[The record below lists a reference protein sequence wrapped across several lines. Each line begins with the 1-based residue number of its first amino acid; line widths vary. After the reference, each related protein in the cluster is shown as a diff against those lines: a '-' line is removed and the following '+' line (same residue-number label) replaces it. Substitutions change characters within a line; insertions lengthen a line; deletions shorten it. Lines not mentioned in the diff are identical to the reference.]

1 MARDQT
7 TPMTDEDIE
16 TLREDIEEIRQEVRE
31 DLAADF
37 GGDPE
42 DYRADKPIPDGGE

>member
-7 TPMTDEDIE
+7 RPMTDEDIQ
-16 TLREDIEEIRQEVRE
+16 TLREDIEEVRKEVRK

-42 DYRADKPIPDGGE
+42 DYQAGRFILDDE

>member
-7 TPMTDEDIE
+7 APMTDEDIE
-16 TLREDIEEIRQEVRE
+16 KLRTAIEAVRQEVRE

-37 GGDPE
+37 DGDPE

>member
-16 TLREDIEEIRQEVRE
+16 TLREDIEEVRQEVRE

-37 GGDPE
+37 GGNPE
-42 DYRADKPIPDGGE
+42 DYRTGNSTPDAE

>member
-1 MARDQT
+1 MPKDQMR
-7 TPMTDEDIE
+7 PMTDEDIQI
-16 TLREDIEEIRQEVRE
+16 LREDIEEIRKEVRK

-42 DYRADKPIPDGGE
+42 DYRAGGFILDDE

>member
-1 MARDQT
+1 MVRDQT
-7 TPMTDEDIE
+7 RPMTDEDIQ
-16 TLREDIEEIRQEVRE
+16 TLREDIEEVRKEVRK

-42 DYRADKPIPDGGE
+42 DYRAGEFILDDE

>member
-7 TPMTDEDIE
+7 RPITDEDIQ
-16 TLREDIEEIRQEVRE
+16 TLREDIEEIRKEVRE

-42 DYRADKPIPDGGE
+42 DYRAGEFILDDE